1 MKYYLPGCDV
11 RRNHREASAKMVDY
25 IKTQNIQI
33 ADCCR
38 RDLSFLNSGDS
49 IIENCTLCE
58 LMLKER
64 VPDTPFESLYEYLL
78 QTDFKWPEYHGKTMI
93 IQDCFRVRDNP
104 SIQIAVREVLKRMNI
119 QILEMENRRETA
131 DFCGVWFNNPPA
143 EDCVSLAPHTFTEL
157 EQYRHLL
164 SKEEQEKKM
173 IEWVKQYHDMP
184 VVVYCNGCEK
194 GIKLGHGNA
203 IHLIELITKELK
215 I

>member
-11 RRNHREASAKMVDY
+11 RRNHPKASAKMTEY
-25 IKTQNIQI
+25 MKSKGIEI
-33 ADCCR
+33 AQCCR
-38 RDLSFLNSGDS
+38 KDLSFLKEGDS

-64 VPDTPFESLYEYLL
+64 VPDTPFQSLYEYLL
-78 QTDFKWPEYHGKTMI
+78 DTDFLWPDYHGEMMY
-93 IQDCFRVRDNP
+93 IQDCFRMKDNP
-104 SIQIAVREVLKRMNI
+104 IIHNAVRESLQRMNI
-119 QILEMENRRETA
+119 QILEAKQNREKSEY
-131 DFCGVWFNNPPA
+131 CGVWLNNPPA
-143 EDCVSLAPHTFTEL
+143 SDCVILAPITFTEL
-157 EQYRHLL
+157 ENYRHILT
-164 SKEEQEKKM
+164 KEEQEEKM
-173 IEWVKQYHDMP
+173 TEWVKQYNGMS